1 MDTEDDI
8 FLIHKRVIAY
18 ISNVR
23 RSQDVLFQCVKD
35 KITAMV
41 TQKPPHGFSV
51 SKWQELAKMYNIA
64 DDVLASKKNCMT
76 YKQCKDV
83 LQQAESLN
91 DNKEFLANAEL
102 YETASIVIINKYK
115 QCINNIIHTDFMSV
129 AKSKD
134 TMSPEQKKHR
144 NDLIDLIENVLGQH
158 VLETTVSRKISS
170 CQSRSDHSGDESH
183 ETDDTQAVEDHDDEW
198 TGMVYNDTTR
208 LNWSQRFKYDKRLH
222 FKETIT
228 KYQGLQ
234 HTNIPPKVLQDVI
247 TMIEL
252 HGLADTTKSNPKE
265 RYSSVTKKHI
275 KMFLNESGNDNTDYY
290 EDVALIHSKITG
302 IPCPNIQHL
311 EKGLYQDFEQLVEVF
326 LSFPAEVVDRK
337 NFLNA
342 HYILRQLMLKR
353 GIVVPDDDLNN
364 LRTPNRQRTHDE
376 IYQMCCEKLGWN
388 FTPLAC

>member
-8 FLIHKRVIAY
+8 FLIHKRVTAY
-18 ISNVR
+18 IAQVR
-23 RSQDVLFQCVKD
+23 KSQEELEHKMRERVQHMLR
-35 KITAMV
+35 
-41 TQKPPHGFSV
+41 QKPPYGYKLD
-51 SKWQELAKMYNIA
+51 KWYELATVFAIPLTEVGVAKA
-64 DDVLASKKNCMT
+64 GMT

-83 LQQAESLN
+83 IQDCAHLDE
-91 DNKEFLANAEL
+91 NKEFLANAEL
-102 YETASIVIINKYK
+102 YEQVSQTILSSYK
-115 QCINNIIHTDFMSV
+115 QCIKSVIRTDFMSLP
-129 AKSKD
+129 KNKD
-134 TMSPEQKKHR
+134 TMSPEQRKHR
-144 NDLIDLIENVLGQH
+144 DDLIKLIENVLGQDALDNTVCRKPSSLH
-158 VLETTVSRKISS
+158 RGGGATESQEVDEVETI
-170 CQSRSDHSGDESH
+170 DE
-183 ETDDTQAVEDHDDEW
+183 HDDEW

-234 HTNIPPKVLQDVI
+234 HTNIPEKVINDVI

-252 HGLADTTKSNPKE
+252 HGLADTSKTNPKE
-265 RYSSVTKKHI
+265 RYATVTKKHI

-302 IPCPNIQHL
+302 IACPNIQHL

-326 LSFPAEVVDRK
+326 LSFPPEVVDRK